1 MKKFFEGTCVDY
13 TFDGLGICKTEQGIP
28 VFCRGMIRQEVALIS
43 YKETSKSYYEGQ
55 IERFINLSPHR
66 VIPPC
71 KLASIC
77 GGCQLMHMA
86 YSEQCNLKR
95 NYVADVLKKV
105 GGIDIEPLPIIKND
119 NPYRYRNKVQVSYA
133 YDFKGNIISGFYAEK
148 THQVINRDV
157 CLLESEI
164 ADQIASYFKELLIK
178 YHIEPYDSSSSKIRG
193 CIKHLL
199 VRTSSL
205 NEVMVVIVSATASL
219 KKKDMI
225 VKNLL
230 KRFPAIKTIVHN
242 INPTKGNKILGDQE
256 YVLFGE
262 GYINDI
268 LCGLKFKISPKS
280 FYQVNHDQT
289 EKLYNAALQMASLKK
304 DDYVLDAYC
313 GIGTIGLC
321 ASRYVK
327 KVVGVEI
334 VEDAIKNARE
344 NAKNNKITN
353 ARFYVGD
360 ASSFM
365 EQLKKKDE
373 HFDVAFID
381 PPRGGCDMRF
391 IKTLMEFAPE
401 RIIYISCNPATLARD
416 LKTFTDKYEVKK
428 VQPLDMFSNTYHV
441 ETVVLMSRKDK

>member
-1 MKKFFEGTCVDY
+1 M
-13 TFDGLGICKTEQGIP
+13 
-28 VFCRGMIRQEVALIS
+28 
-43 YKETSKSYYEGQ
+43 
-55 IERFINLSPHR
+55 
-66 VIPPC
+66 
-71 KLASIC
+71 
-77 GGCQLMHMA
+77 
-86 YSEQCNLKR
+86 
-95 NYVADVLKKV
+95 ADVLKKV
-105 GGIDIEPLPIIKND
+105 GGINIEPLPIIKND

-230 KRFPAIKTIVHN
+230 KKFPAIKTIVHN

-289 EKLYNAALQMASLKK
+289 EKLYNTALQMASLKK

-381 PPRGGCDMRF
+381 PPRGGCDKRF
-391 IKTLMEFAPE
+391 INSLMDFGPE
-401 RIIYISCNPATLARD
+401 KIIYISCNPATLARD
-416 LKTFTDKYEVKK
+416 LKILSENYEVKK

-441 ETVVLMSRKDK
+441 ETVCLLTLRNQK